1 MPPDRRSER
10 IAGPVSPCINVCVLD
25 ERDVCR
31 GCLRTIDEIGG
42 WGRMSAAEQWAVV
55 DRLARLAAGAR
66 PAGAADA
73 Y

>member
-31 GCLRTIDEIGG
+31 GCLRTIDEIAG

-55 DRLARLAAGAR
+55 DRLSRLKPDGPSAGVS
-66 PAGAADA
+66 DA